1 MLPLQIGES
10 LNVTCT
16 VSSLPQ
22 LSHFQVDVFA
32 LMDLNSTTLSAAGG
46 IHPDAAANAF
56 CPAAGLKIFDTNLEN
71 AAYYT
76 LDVLFLLF
84 GFGFVNS
91 ADYFLEHDG
100 RHLKQSSE

>member
-56 CPAAGLKIFDTNLEN
+56 WPVAGLKIFDTNLEN
-71 AAYYT
+71 AAHYT
-76 LDVLFLLF
+76 LNVLLLLL
-84 GFGFVNS
+84 GFVFVNS
-91 ADYFLEHDG
+91 ADDFLKYDG
-100 RHLKQSSE
+100 